1 MTLRNEL
8 FSDLTEFLRGKCAVD
23 PAAVSEQTRIFDEL
37 GLDSLDVIAAA
48 HVFQNRYDI
57 SLDNESIASVRTI
70 GDVLTFV
77 EKSIAD
83 SRREAR
89 EGSR

>member
-8 FSDLTEFLRGKCAVD
+8 FSDLTEFLTKKCAVD
-23 PAAVSEQTRIFDEL
+23 PSAISEQTRIFDEL

-48 HVFQNRYDI
+48 HAFQNRYDI
-57 SLDNESIASVRTI
+57 SLDNESIASVRTV

-77 EKSIAD
+77 EKSITE
-83 SRREAR
+83 STHQTR